1 MSPYVQEHTDL
12 VASIRAGKP
21 YNELKQIAESTLT
34 AIMGREAAYTG
45 QEVTWDEVLNAA
57 QDLTPPQVAFGPLE
71 VPPVAMPGRTKLQRT
86 WNSE

>member
-1 MSPYVQEHTDL
+1 M
-12 VASIRAGKP
+12 ASLRSGKP

-45 QEVTWDEVLNAA
+45 QEVTWDEVLNAD

-71 VPPVAMPGRTKLQRT
+71 VPPVAMPGVTKLNRH
-86 WNSE
+86 WNTTT